1 LTREE
6 YNRKFSVNRQP
17 DDLVIS
23 RLGGGEESQL
33 PVDQFSARV
42 HDQYQESLRHQPSL
56 PSVDPSADD
65 YLEQLFA
72 WGDAFVKMFGVTA
85 EDVDEAERRVEAQ
98 YQGDVDRH

>member
-1 LTREE
+1 MTREE
-6 YNRKFSVNRQP
+6 HNHKLGANRQP

-23 RLGGGEESQL
+23 RLGGGEESQY
-33 PVDQFSARV
+33 D
-42 HDQYQESLRHQPSL
+42 YQESLRHQPSL

-98 YQGDVDRH
+98 YQGDADRH